1 MFVDLKNVFDFTKP
15 NRYFMWSKA
24 HFILSQCSTSVPSET
39 LGNHMFSGVFRGHRN
54 ETLA

>member
-24 HFILSQCSTSVPSET
+24 HFILSQCSISVPSET
-39 LGNHMFSGVFRGHRN
+39 LGNHMFSGVFRGYRN